1 MIGVISQ
8 NGNTQYG
15 ISDFVVDNIKELN
28 ELTTKNIKMGSTAF
42 CIENNSKY
50 ILNGEN
56 KWKIQNSNSNSGSVS
71 AEDIAQAVQ
80 NYFTENPEAIVT
92 DSELESQLKSYTK
105 TTDLANWIK
114 KNITIPEAYDDSKLV
129 EKINKIVS
137 YDKTTMEND
146 LKEDKIIIN
155 SMSPYYD
162 KTMNIFFALGHPII
176 IEKDDSAE
184 EAIKIK
190 WIGGEQV
197 FPDGSKINVCGG
209 GISITTPL
217 YFPHTKITV
226 NSGSVANIQGGNEA
240 GGIVDTAEIIIN
252 GGIVKNVNGAG
263 AAWCDYYRKM
273 FPNTVYN
280 VKMTINGGIVQS
292 CVYGGGVGAD
302 SNVETNVELNIN
314 DGAFYYVTI
323 GGSNGNTNAGTLNM
337 NGGTIQILQSTNR
350 GSVKDA
356 VYNIKNG
363 TIEKAYL
370 GGETASDV
378 SGTLN
383 SMQCNISGGSITNL
397 YLGTDGSTAKSSTEE
412 YVERKLDIS
421 KVTGTYVD
429 GVIKNAEDGILEKLV
444 KQ

>member
-1 MIGVISQ
+1 M
-8 NGNTQYG
+8 
-15 ISDFVVDNIKELN
+15 
-28 ELTTKNIKMGSTAF
+28 
-42 CIENNSKY
+42 
-50 ILNGEN
+50 
-56 KWKIQNSNSNSGSVS
+56 
-71 AEDIAQAVQ
+71 
-80 NYFTENPEAIVT
+80 
-92 DSELESQLKSYTK
+92 
-105 TTDLANWIK
+105 
-114 KNITIPEAYDDSKLV
+114 
-129 EKINKIVS
+129 
-137 YDKTTMEND
+137 
-146 LKEDKIIIN
+146 
-155 SMSPYYD
+155 
-162 KTMNIFFALGHPII
+162 
-176 IEKDDSAE
+176 
-184 EAIKIK
+184 
-190 WIGGEQV
+190 GGEQI
-197 FPDGSKINVCGG
+197 FSDGSKVNICGG

-226 NSGSVANIQGGNEA
+226 NSGSVVNIQGGNEA

-263 AAWCDYYRKM
+263 AAWCNYYRKM

-350 GSVKDA
+350 GSVKNV

-370 GGETASDV
+370 GGEAASDV

-412 YVERKLDIS
+412 YIERKLDIS

>member
-1 MIGVISQ
+1 M
-8 NGNTQYG
+8 
-15 ISDFVVDNIKELN
+15 
-28 ELTTKNIKMGSTAF
+28 
-42 CIENNSKY
+42 
-50 ILNGEN
+50 
-56 KWKIQNSNSNSGSVS
+56 
-71 AEDIAQAVQ
+71 
-80 NYFTENPEAIVT
+80 
-92 DSELESQLKSYTK
+92 
-105 TTDLANWIK
+105 
-114 KNITIPEAYDDSKLV
+114 
-129 EKINKIVS
+129 
-137 YDKTTMEND
+137 
-146 LKEDKIIIN
+146 
-155 SMSPYYD
+155 
-162 KTMNIFFALGHPII
+162 FA
-176 IEKDDSAE
+176 A
-184 EAIKIK
+184 
-190 WIGGEQV
+190 
-197 FPDGSKINVCGG
+197 G

-217 YFPHTKITV
+217 HFPHTKITV

-240 GGIVDTAEIIIN
+240 GGTVDTAEIIIN
-252 GGIVKNVNGAG
+252 GGIIKNISGAG
-263 AAWCDYYRKM
+263 AAWCDYYGKM

-350 GSVKDA
+350 GSVKDV
-356 VYNIKNG
+356 VYNIKSG

-370 GGETASDV
+370 GGEAASDV

-397 YLGTDGSTAKSSTEE
+397 YLGTDGSTAKGPTEE

-421 KVTGTYVD
+421 KVTGTYID
-429 GVIKNAEDGILEKLV
+429 GVIKNAEDGLLEKLV